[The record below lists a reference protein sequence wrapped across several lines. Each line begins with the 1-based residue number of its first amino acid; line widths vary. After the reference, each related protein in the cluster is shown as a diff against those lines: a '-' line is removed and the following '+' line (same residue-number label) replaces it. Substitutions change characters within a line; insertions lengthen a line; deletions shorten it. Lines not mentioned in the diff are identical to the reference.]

1 MLRSL
6 AEWAWRL
13 AMLAAVLWVGWQVV
27 QLREDVADLVDP
39 GDDSA
44 EIADSTVLL
53 QVAPKWGGG
62 ALT

>member
-1 MLRSL
+1 
-6 AEWAWRL
+6 
-13 AMLAAVLWVGWQVV
+13 MLAAVLWVGWQVV